1 LLLKVFGNTFS
12 RVRMAEIT
20 DKTKTRIRKAQ
31 NPGHDHE
38 SVKNSKNLCQSAAAR
53 AFSNGEC
60 LKFEAVLT
68 ALFLDL

>member
-1 LLLKVFGNTFS
+1 LLLKVLGNTFS
-12 RVRMAEIT
+12 GVRMAEIT
-20 DKTKTRIRKAQ
+20 DKTKTPIRKSQ

-38 SVKNSKNLCQSAAAR
+38 SVENYKNLCQSSAAR
-53 AFSNGEC
+53 AFTNGEC

>member
-1 LLLKVFGNTFS
+1 MG
-12 RVRMAEIT
+12 
-20 DKTKTRIRKAQ
+20 Q

-38 SVKNSKNLCQSAAAR
+38 SVENYKNLCQSSAAR
-53 AFSNGEC
+53 AFTNGEC